1 MIFSISAADGTSEE
15 VPREEVCGRTQEI
28 TDMLL
33 LCTYEK
39 DGDLRRK
46 MREKALDRYFMEKG
60 VNFTSEYGSKNV
72 AEMAYF
78 ARYMVERSS
87 ELN

>member
-39 DGDLRRK
+39 DGYLRRK

-60 VNFTSEYGSKNV
+60 VDFTSEDVRRNV
-72 AEMAYF
+72 AEIVGF
-78 ARYMVERSS
+78 ERYMVEW
-87 ELN
+87 